1 MIIKTPNPSNS
12 SPSLP
17 IHPQEY
23 ARGRVAL
30 VGDAAHLATP
40 LLGMGCSLAL
50 EDACELGR
58 AIGELR
64 HILSID
70 INGLRQI

>member
-1 MIIKTPNPSNS
+1 M
-12 SPSLP
+12 LP
-17 IHPQEY
+17 LQEY

-40 LLGMGCSLAL
+40 MLGMGCSLAL

-58 AIGELR
+58 AIGEAALAATAEGQALGSAGAADAHTR
-64 HILSID
+64 CMC
-70 INGLRQI
+70 